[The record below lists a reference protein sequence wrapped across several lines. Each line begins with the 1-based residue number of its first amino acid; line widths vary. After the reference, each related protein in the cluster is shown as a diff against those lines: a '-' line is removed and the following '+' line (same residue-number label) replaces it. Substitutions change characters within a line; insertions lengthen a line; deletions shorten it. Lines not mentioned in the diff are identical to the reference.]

1 MTEHHD
7 QSGHEYRSMI
17 VVGGLLLVGSILLVQ
32 LPLFNSL
39 GYEFSTGIAFLV
51 PILAGPFTIQ
61 MIRRRFSTLTSASDV
76 RYAFVSASVRFA
88 CLLGIPLLVVTINLL
103 LVKNCS
109 YGEGLLFF
117 ILIPLTTSIWAVSL
131 AVFCAAV
138 FRRSMLV
145 YTCGLIIVL
154 LYPLYLAYATPQ
166 IYSYNFIYGFF
177 SGISYDETLRISTTL
192 AYFRML
198 TLVTAAFMIVL
209 AEYVII
215 KRAQRISSA
224 HEPGTTMTRSHLVL
238 ITVLSLILT
247 SAWIYRGALGF
258 ETSPSLIQ
266 HSLGGHRSTTH
277 FEIYYSPGST
287 TSEEIE
293 FIAGMHEFRF
303 HQVTQLLQVDFP
315 DRIVS
320 YIYPDDRLKRRFI
333 GTGNTNIAKP
343 WRGEIH
349 LTKDSWEGTLRHELV
364 HIIAGEFGMPVIKA
378 NYNIG
383 LVEGLATAIDGGF
396 GNRTLHEYAAA
407 MLRFGLVRDPE
418 RLVRPTGFATQS
430 SSISYVTMGSFCKYL
445 IDQYGI
451 AQFKQLYGGRSPE
464 TVYGLPYERLVG
476 DWTHMLDRLPV
487 DENIRPH
494 VEFFFKRPS
503 IFAKECAHA
512 VANLNED
519 GSDQLAKANP
529 VKAAATYRHA
539 LAMSWN
545 SESFA
550 GFVRSSFAAA
560 QYDTVIVSMHRQL
573 QDSMTSSGLANLLLI
588 YGDALW
594 TQGEV
599 DRARRS
605 YEALLK
611 LNLSDRLD
619 EALTVRLMALED
631 SLLLHRLPSFL
642 VGSLSDSVA
651 YLMLSHL
658 NDQARHPTVPFLLTR
673 LAIRMGK
680 YDEAISVISSMES
693 THYSSFLDA
702 RKEQLLGEAY
712 FRLHNYAA
720 ARAHFRQS
728 LDFMSNG
735 ASIASVRDILER
747 CDWFQRQQSQ

>member
-1 MTEHHD
+1 MNEHHD
-7 QSGHEYRSMI
+7 RSGHEYRSMI
-17 VVGGLLLVGSILLVQ
+17 VVGGLLLVASILLVQ

-51 PILAGPFTIQ
+51 PILAGPFTIH

-76 RYAFVSASVRFA
+76 RYAFVSASVRFV
-88 CLLGIPLLVVTINLL
+88 CLLGIPILVATINLL

-117 ILIPLTTSIWAVSL
+117 ILMPLTTSIWTVSL
-131 AVFCAAV
+131 AVFCVAV
-138 FRRSMLV
+138 FRRSMLT

-198 TLVTAAFMIVL
+198 TLVTAALMLVM

-215 KRAQRISSA
+215 KRAQRISGV
-224 HEPGTTMTRSHLVL
+224 HGPRTMAARSRFGFVC
-238 ITVLSLILT
+238 VLSLMLAA
-247 SAWIYRGALGF
+247 AWIYRGTLGF

-266 HSLGGHRSTTH
+266 QSLGGHRSTAH
-277 FEIYYSPGST
+277 FEIYYSPASL
-287 TSEEIE
+287 SPEEIDYV
-293 FIAGMHEFRF
+293 AGMHEFRF
-303 HQVTQLLQVDFP
+303 HQVTQSLQVKYP
-315 DRIVS
+315 GRIVS
-320 YIYPDDRLKRRFI
+320 YIYPDDKLKRRFI

-349 LTKDSWEGTLRHELV
+349 LSKDSWEGTLRHELV
-364 HIIAGEFGMPVIKA
+364 HVLAGEFGMPVIRA
-378 NYNIG
+378 HYNIG
-383 LVEGLATAIDGGF
+383 LVEGLATAIDGEF

-418 RLVRPTGFATQS
+418 GLVRPTGFAMQS
-430 SSISYVTMGSFCKYL
+430 SSISYVTMGSFCNYM
-445 IDQYGI
+445 IDRYGI
-451 AQFKQLYGGRSPE
+451 AQFKQLYGGSSPE
-464 TVYGLPYERLVG
+464 TVYGLSYKRLVG
-476 DWTHMLDRLPV
+476 EWREMLDRI
-487 DENIRPH
+487 DISERIRPH

-519 GSDQLAKANP
+519 GSDQLANANP
-529 VKAAATYRHA
+529 VKAAATYHHA
-539 LAMSWN
+539 LTMSWN

-560 QYDTVIVSMHRQL
+560 QYDTVMASMHHQL
-573 QDSMTSSGLANLLLI
+573 QDSTTSAGLANLLLI

-594 TQGEV
+594 MQGEV
-599 DRARRS
+599 DPARRA
-605 YEALLK
+605 YEALLN

-619 EALTVRLMALED
+619 EALTLRLMAIQD
-631 SLLLHRLPSFL
+631 SLLVRSLPSFL

-651 YLMLSHL
+651 YLMLSGL
-658 NDQARHPTVPFLLTR
+658 NDQARHPIVPFLLAR
-673 LAIRMGK
+673 LAMRMGR
-680 YDEAISVISSMES
+680 YDEAISVMASMES
-693 THYSSFLDA
+693 ITRSSFLEG

-712 FRLHNYAA
+712 FRRHNYEN

-728 LDFMSNG
+728 LNFVSNE
-735 ASIASVRDILER
+735 ASIAFIRDNIER
-747 CDWFQRQQSQ
+747 CDWFQNQTSR